1 MITLKKISHVTGYS
15 VSTISKALNGKND
28 VSEEAKRRILDF
40 AHKNHYVPNKNAIAL
55 RRNKSHIIAIIL
67 PQINN
72 SFYGEALCYMQK
84 MASKKGYRIM
94 LFQSFEMKTKE
105 IECLDEVKDG
115 SVDGVIVL
123 SANENEN
130 KGNSFKKLYTI
141 PVEFMQVTENQPL
154 NILNKNCISN
164 FENLLKQIK

>member
-1 MITLKKISHVTGYS
+1 MITLKKISHITGYS

-72 SFYGEALCYMQK
+72 SFYGEALCNMQK

-94 LFQSFEMKTKE
+94 LFQSFEKKTKE

-123 SANENEN
+123 SANGNEN
-130 KGNSFKKLYTI
+130 NFKKLYAI
-141 PVEFMQVTENQPL
+141 PVEFMQVLENQPL
-154 NILNKNCISN
+154 NILNENCISN
-164 FENLLKQIK
+164 FENLLKKIK